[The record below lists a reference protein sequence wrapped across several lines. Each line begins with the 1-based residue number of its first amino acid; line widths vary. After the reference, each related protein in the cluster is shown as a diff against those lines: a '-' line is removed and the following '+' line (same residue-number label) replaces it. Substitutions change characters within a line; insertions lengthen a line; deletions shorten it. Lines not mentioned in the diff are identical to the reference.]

1 MTYATRL
8 VPLILT
14 LWFGAAS
21 AGLESYDFSGNVG
34 EQRFKELIAELRCLV
49 CQNQS
54 LIDSDA
60 GLADDLRHEV
70 YEMMEQGQSD
80 DQIVEFLVARYG
92 DFVLYDP
99 PVKPSTYMLWYGP
112 AALLLLGL
120 LLLARTLWQRRA
132 QAHSE
137 ATFSEEERQ
146 RLQQLL
152 NDNEDKSGGRQ

>member
-1 MTYATRL
+1 
-8 VPLILT
+8 
-14 LWFGAAS
+14 
-21 AGLESYDFSGNVG
+21 
-34 EQRFKELIAELRCLV
+34 V

-99 PVKPSTYMLWYGP
+99 PVKPSTYILWYGP

>member
-99 PVKPSTYMLWYGP
+99 PVKPSTYILWYGP

>member
-8 VPLILT
+8 LPLILT
-14 LWFGAAS
+14 LWFGAAN

-34 EQRFKELIAELRCLV
+34 EDRFKELIAELRCLV

-70 YEMMEQGQSD
+70 YELMEQGQSD
-80 DQIVEFLVARYG
+80 DQIIEFLVTRYG
-92 DFVLYDP
+92 DFVLYEP
-99 PVKPSTYMLWYGP
+99 PVKPSTYILWYGP
-112 AALLLLGL
+112 AALLLFGL

-137 ATFSEEERQ
+137 AAFSEQERQ